1 MEFREVKPEK
11 KKASVVSGFPAHFPE
26 KMWWESVGFKGEE
39 IGFGFIRELYQ
50 RIDSNSLYSVNS
62 KH

>member
-1 MEFREVKPEK
+1 MKPGK

-39 IGFGFIRELYQ
+39 IGFGFIYELE
-50 RIDSNSLYSVNS
+50 LEL
-62 KH
+62 

>member
-39 IGFGFIRELYQ
+39 IGFGFITGIGIGIVPTNRFKFF
-50 RIDSNSLYSVNS
+50 I
-62 KH
+62 